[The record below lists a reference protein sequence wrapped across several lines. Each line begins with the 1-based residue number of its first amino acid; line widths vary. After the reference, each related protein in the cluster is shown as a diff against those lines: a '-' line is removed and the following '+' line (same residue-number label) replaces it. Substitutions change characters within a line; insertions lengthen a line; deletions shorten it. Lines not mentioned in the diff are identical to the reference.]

1 MKAPC
6 YKLVLVAI
14 IATLFFTSC
23 NNGLPLQHAADCKFK
38 TTEALAQSL
47 ALCLRDADFTCAQNY
62 LPGISNVLTM
72 KSTNEGD
79 GDLDNFGDK
88 ADHILVKAL
97 KDEITKLRDE
107 ITAKGGDVSKLKL
120 LSVTESMDQSVVKLT
135 MHLQAGSIKF
145 TIKPVGLFNSEG
157 SWYLLGSRFTT
168 TFE

>member
-1 MKAPC
+1 MKAPR

-14 IATLFFTSC
+14 ITALFFVSC
-23 NNGLPLQHAADCKFK
+23 DKGLPLQHAADCKFT

-47 ALCLRDADFTCAQNY
+47 ALSLRDADFTCAQNY

-72 KSTNEGD
+72 KSSNEGD
-79 GDLDNFGDK
+79 ADLDNFGEK

-97 KDEITKLRDE
+97 KNEITKLRDE
-107 ITAKGGDVSKLKL
+107 ISTKGGDISKLKL
-120 LSVTESMDQSVVKLT
+120 LSVSESTEQAVVKLT
-135 MHLQAGSIKF
+135 MHLQAGSVKF

-168 TFE
+168 AFE

>member
-1 MKAPC
+1 MKAPR

-14 IATLFFTSC
+14 VAALFFASC

-47 ALCLRDADFTCAQNY
+47 ALCLRDADYSCAQNY

-79 GDLDNFGDK
+79 ADLDNFGEK

-97 KDEITKLRDE
+97 KDEIVKLRDE

-120 LSVTESMDQSVVKLT
+120 LSVDETTEQAVVKLT
-135 MHLQAGSIKF
+135 MHLQAGNVNF
-145 TIKPVGLFNSEG
+145 TMKPVGLFKSEG

-168 TFE
+168 SFE